1 MEGKGRE
8 DSQQISKPSME
19 LGEVVVVGGRE
30 GTQGTQRRA
39 VLYSL
44 ELSDFEISDR
54 TLISDLAK

>member
-1 MEGKGRE
+1 
-8 DSQQISKPSME
+8 ME